1 MSLIETI
8 HPKLIDEAMT
18 KKGLQYWLKA
28 LSTSTHAII
37 EDRCCTSVVETDAWW
52 RVVLVMVHDDVPKGL
67 DQICVNGKQCLI
79 GGSSSRSGTTNTTA
93 AGGCEHFL

>member
-1 MSLIETI
+1 MSLIEAMEDLIRLVI
-8 HPKLIDEAMT
+8 HPKF
-18 KKGLQYWLKA
+18 WRKA
-28 LSTSTHAII
+28 LSTHAII